1 MSKLTKQQR
10 RNKRIAKKAAS
21 KSVSIDALALLR
33 KSADALI
40 DLDSEQDYD
49 VTPRDGT
56 PRWSRFQH
64 TLQAVCLS
72 DQTPRQARPN
82 VGVSLDQDMVQA
94 LTHDVGLQ
102 MRQLGV
108 TQRERVVSGLLD
120 IGYRNHP
127 TPRSG
132 TTSTDCQSKLL
143 FLFRFLERS

>member
-49 VTPRDGT
+49 VTPAMELHAGLASNTLYKQFVSLTKLRDKRDRT
-56 PRWSRFQH
+56 F
-64 TLQAVCLS
+64 
-72 DQTPRQARPN
+72 
-82 VGVSLDQDMVQA
+82 GVSLDQDMVQA

-120 IGYRNHP
+120 MVIGTIHTKKWNNLYGL
-127 TPRSG
+127 S
-132 TTSTDCQSKLL
+132 
-143 FLFRFLERS
+143 E